1 MTAGLWLSRCRL
13 VAVLADGATPRPIRA
28 ALTDDARWGL
38 VEYLAHCDCALV
50 ASEALARTDPLPG
63 HAARRGLTVWLIDD
77 ALLDALLRAA
87 AIRSPARAA
96 ALLARLP
103 ALAALRPFLR
113 PLTSPVPEGRQLQ
126 LLPARPG
133 QLK

>member
-1 MTAGLWLSRCRL
+1 MNAGLWLSRRRL
-13 VAVLADGATPRPIRA
+13 VAALDDRAAPRPLRA

-38 VEYLAHCDCALV
+38 LEYLAGCGSALV
-50 ASEALARTDPLPG
+50 ASEALARADPLPG
-63 HAARRGLTVWLIDD
+63 QAARRGLTVWLIDD

-103 ALAALRPFLR
+103 ALAPLRPFLR
-113 PLTSPVPEGRQLQ
+113 QLTAAIPESRQLQ
-126 LLPARPG
+126 LLSPPG
-133 QLK
+133 QRK

>member
-1 MTAGLWLSRCRL
+1 MNAGLWLSRRRL
-13 VAVLADGATPRPIRA
+13 VAVLADGAAPRPVRA

-38 VEYLAHCDCALV
+38 LEYLARGDCALV
-50 ASEALARTDPLPG
+50 ASEALDRADPFPG
-63 HAARRGLTVWLIDD
+63 QAARRGLTVWLIDD

-113 PLTSPVPEGRQLQ
+113 PLTSPVPESRQLP

-133 QLK
+133 RLK